1 MTEDETLMERLS
13 RETVPR
19 LQADLTETMGDQ
31 APTVTNI
38 GTELDFAEGGRIYRI
53 TLTATL
59 RRADDTGR
67 AVTGNTATG
76 EDWDTTAEAA
86 YQALLNACLDA

>member
-1 MTEDETLMERLS
+1 MTEDEPLMNKLA

-19 LQADLTETMGDQ
+19 LQADLTERLGDH

-38 GTELDFAEGGRIYRI
+38 GTELDLAEGGRIYQI
-53 TLTATL
+53 TLTAAL
-59 RRADDTGR
+59 RRADDTGGV
-67 AVTGNTATG
+67 VTGNTAAG